1 MYLAYTDNSFIFK
14 DLCLV
19 LRHLRGRSSKCTCE
33 ERLWHP
39 EETSV
44 ASKQFLLALIWFDLV
59 HTVYLYIYIYIF
71 FKAVVTIMCN
81 FFQVIENT
89 FFCYANI
96 YIYIY
101 IYIYIN
107 IYIYATFLDLKQVFV
122 SCHYHVLFVYL
133 VPVVFKVNT
142 GNIQYF
148 WIFLDI
154 QIIQDPL
161 YTEVLTTMFFHD
173 YSYQKYGLFF
183 SFVDS

>member
-59 HTVYLYIYIYIF
+59 HTVYLYIYIYIYIF

-81 FFQVIENT
+81 FFQVTENT

-101 IYIYIN
+101 IC
-107 IYIYATFLDLKQVFV
+107 AFFRFEASLCKLSLSCFV
-122 SCHYHVLFVYL
+122 CLSGSSG
-133 VPVVFKVNT
+133 T
-142 GNIQYF
+142 
-148 WIFLDI
+148 
-154 QIIQDPL
+154 
-161 YTEVLTTMFFHD
+161 
-173 YSYQKYGLFF
+173 
-183 SFVDS
+183 

>member
-19 LRHLRGRSSKCTCE
+19 LRHFRGRSSKCTCE

-59 HTVYLYIYIYIF
+59 HTVY
-71 FKAVVTIMCN
+71 VCMC
-81 FFQVIENT
+81 
-89 FFCYANI
+89 I

-101 IYIYIN
+101 IYICYFFRFE
-107 IYIYATFLDLKQVFV
+107 ASRKKLFV
-122 SCHYHVLFVYL
+122 NCHYHVLFVCL
-133 VPVVFKVNT
+133 APVVFKVNT
-142 GNIQYF
+142 ANIQYF

-154 QIIQDPL
+154 QIMQDPL
-161 YTEVLTTMFFHD
+161 CTVVLTIIFFHD